1 MAKFRSNHQ
10 KQEGNK
16 TVVKVGIF
24 GALVAG
30 LFYIFN
36 LFSGGSATTGDT
48 EYMPTPDIEPTTKR
62 EVRAL
67 RNYLPAPKNGEVIH
81 HPFYS
86 LSYDE
91 THEQAEWVAYQLFA
105 DSLRKPWLAREDSFR
120 EDPKVSTG
128 SATLRDYRNSG
139 YDRGHLVPSAD
150 MAYNKEAM
158 VGTFLMSNMSPQA
171 RNFNKGIWRELE
183 ELTRGW
189 AKRFKSLYIVSGPV
203 LTLEPKGVIGDNDVT
218 IPAAY
223 FKVLLDLS
231 EPELKGIAFIIPN
244 EISYEPLFRYATS
257 IAEVEKMTGIDFF
270 ADLLTEEEEALLEN
284 RFNIDLWEF
293 NKSKFEQRVNQWN
306 K

>member
-1 MAKFRSNHQ
+1 MAKFRTNHQ

-16 TVVKVGIF
+16 MVVKVGIF
-24 GALVAG
+24 GTLVAG

-36 LFSGGSATTGDT
+36 MFSGGGTASDDLDYPPKTH
-48 EYMPTPDIEPTTKR
+48 IESTSKR
-62 EVRAL
+62 EVAVM
-67 RNYLPAPKNGEVIH
+67 RNYLPAQKNGEVIH

-91 THEQAEWVAYQLFA
+91 AHEQAEWVAYQLFA

-120 EDPKVSTG
+120 EDLKVSTG

-150 MAYNKEAM
+150 MAYNKKAM
-158 VGTFLMSNMSPQA
+158 SGTFLMSNMSPQA

-189 AKRFKSLYIVSGPV
+189 AKRFKSLYVVSGPV
-203 LTLEPKGVIGDNDVT
+203 LTLEPKGYIGENEVT

-223 FKVLLDLS
+223 YKVLLDLS
-231 EPELKGIAFIIPN
+231 EPELKGIAFILPN

-257 IAEVEKMTGIDFF
+257 IAEVERMTGIDFF
-270 ADLLTEEEEALLEN
+270 ADLLTEEEEALLED